1 MPKLKPLEPNF
12 ETTSFDSFKAYKD
25 FQLMNDIIEKVI
37 GKDIKIEK
45 LKDIKKYILEF
56 KAYLRDINS

>member
-1 MPKLKPLEPNF
+1 MIVNDSPNSVKSSLSNSSGLF
-12 ETTSFDSFKAYKD
+12 T
-25 FQLMNDIIEKVI
+25 
-37 GKDIKIEK
+37 IEK

>member
-1 MPKLKPLEPNF
+1 
-12 ETTSFDSFKAYKD
+12 
-25 FQLMNDIIEKVI
+25 MNDAIERVI

-56 KAYLRDINS
+56 KAYIRDLDS

>member
-1 MPKLKPLEPNF
+1 
-12 ETTSFDSFKAYKD
+12 
-25 FQLMNDIIEKVI
+25 MNDVIEKVI

-45 LKDIKKYILEF
+45 LKDIKKYMLEF